1 MSTPQ
6 IQFSPKHPGQK
17 RVAELWD
24 KSQALVITGPAG
36 TGKTSISLALALMR
50 SKKVMLCRPS
60 VSVDEDLGF
69 EPGTLDEK
77 IAPWLSPFTD
87 VLGDMSETRQI
98 YKWRNI
104 ETVAIGR
111 LGGRTVKHCTLIID
125 EAQNA
130 TYAQLK
136 SALTRVGD
144 NGRVVLCGDYDQTQ
158 IKGSN
163 PLKDIASRLSL
174 VEGAAVVHFLPEYQM
189 RSKFVQRVLEV
200 L

>member
-36 TGKTSISLALALMR
+36 TGKTSISLALALQR

-69 EPGTLDEK
+69 EPSTLDEK

-111 LGGRTVKHCTLIID
+111 LGAG
-125 EAQNA
+125 
-130 TYAQLK
+130 
-136 SALTRVGD
+136 
-144 NGRVVLCGDYDQTQ
+144 
-158 IKGSN
+158 
-163 PLKDIASRLSL
+163 RLSTVPSL
-174 VEGAAVVHFLPEYQM
+174 STKHKTQPTLSLNPP
-189 RSKFVQRVLEV
+189 
-200 L
+200 